1 MGEKLSGADGLGAA
15 RLTSVLV
22 VALMAVASVAG
33 LGIPGL
39 YQDVPEIT
47 AELRAYDLVTLA
59 LATPLLIGALVM
71 ERRGS
76 AGARLVWLGLLMYAC
91 YNYAIY
97 VFGSAFNDL
106 FLVHVA
112 LLPVAV
118 AAAVLLLLNL
128 DAGSVSS
135 RFRRGTPVR
144 SISVVL
150 MLVGAGLAG
159 MWVFYSLRFAFT
171 GALPDES
178 ELLLPIQAVHLAYA
192 LDLTF
197 FAPMC
202 VLASILLWRRHPWG
216 FVLATAVL
224 VFGTLYQVNY
234 VVALVFQAMAGI
246 PGARGFDPAEPV
258 VVGVFVVALAA
269 MAVSMRREHVTTP
282 DRSDR

>member
-1 MGEKLSGADGLGAA
+1 VGEKLSGTDGLGAA

-22 VALMAVASVAG
+22 VVLMAVASAAG

-112 LLPVAV
+112 LLPMAV